1 MLCIVNPQ
9 ATTLDEREGFVAD
22 LLSTHPPLRKRMDI
36 MLRMA
41 RVSITELDARASGTA
56 DRHGAAS
63 VPRYHAMSPKQA
75 WQGPFTL
82 QELAAL
88 PWLGPLTWVTTD
100 TARAADRAWKDPL
113 INAVFQARLST
124 PECKASGMPC
134 PACHQILREESQEGT
149 QVSRCRFCAG
159 TLIDTGK
166 IPRIIART
174 GRANP
179 CTERVNAL
187 ARTVLKENQLR
198 QVHRAL
204 ERSARST
211 MPTLSCPK
219 CGNRMYRGFY
229 SMTHLIEVD
238 RCSYCGL
245 TWFDQD
251 ELEMLQCLI
260 ENRLVPDQS
269 ESPAKPSPQ

>member
-41 RVSITELDARASGTA
+41 RVSVTELDARASG
-56 DRHGAAS
+56 RNVRRAAAAG
-63 VPRYHAMSPKQA
+63 PRYHVMSPKQV

-82 QELAAL
+82 QELVCL
-88 PWLGPLTWVTTD
+88 PWLGPLTWMTTD
-100 TARAADRAWKDPL
+100 TAQAADRAWKDPL
-113 INAVFQARLST
+113 INAIFQARLAA
-124 PECKASGMPC
+124 PECKDSGMSC
-134 PACHQILREESQEGT
+134 PSCRQPLKETSQEGT
-149 QVSRCRFCAG
+149 QVSRCHFCAG
-159 TLIDTGK
+159 TLIETAK

-174 GRANP
+174 DRTNP
-179 CTERVNAL
+179 CTERVTAL

-198 QVHRAL
+198 QVHRAF
-204 ERSARST
+204 ERSARSSV
-211 MPTLSCPK
+211 PALSCPK

-251 ELEMLQCLI
+251 ELAMLQCLI
-260 ENRLVPDQS
+260 ENRLVPDQDDM
-269 ESPAKPSPQ
+269 PAIPSLQ